1 MKKLSNKSHIIKFFI
16 YLLFITLMNFNNI
29 VFADNGNRY
38 NDNIEI
44 QQKYSELLKSNTY
57 KDYNDNLL
65 DQAKHLLNNF
75 YYYDIPESVDKVKS
89 VKEIIE
95 KLEDPYTQYYT
106 EEEFK
111 KLQKDINNMISGVG
125 VHYKKHKEGIEIT
138 DIIPGSSAEY
148 SGVKLGDIV
157 IKIDRKEIKELSLKT
172 IDKYLNGEEG
182 TKAILDVKRG
192 SKIVTFILERRTV
205 QIPTVN
211 SNVLDQ
217 NIGYVNIKS
226 FGNNTPKLFKQSI
239 EQLLKSN
246 IKSLIVDLRGNP
258 GGYTSSAYEIAGYF
272 IGNRTATIMKDR
284 EGNETSYVG
293 QSQDLLRDI
302 PTIVITDNNTAS
314 ASEILTSA
322 IKDYERAFI
331 VGDKTYGKGVQQ
343 TSFILMD
350 DSFLKVTTHEF
361 FSPLGY
367 KINKIGIEPHFNT
380 KEINPLKIA
389 ELLFSGNEHREYNS
403 QLVKLSID
411 DKEFTIDLKKGRN
424 RNYRSA
430 FKYIIE
436 NSDGEYVEIGS
447 KDNWIKFH
455 KSKIN
460 NDFYFDG
467 LKTLESLTKS
477 SKDTEFTVKF
487 NKDIRPRTANELN
500 VKLIDGTFLEEV
512 QLEYTIDKS
521 NEIKIK
527 CKENLSINKEYYLSV
542 EGIESVDGMP
552 LKNDAIAR
560 VYVY

>member
-1 MKKLSNKSHIIKFFI
+1 MKKLNNKNHIIKFI
-16 YLLFITLMNFNNI
+16 LYLLLITLMNFNNI
-29 VFADNGNRY
+29 AFADNGNRY
-38 NDNIEI
+38 GDNIEI
-44 QQKYSELLKSNTY
+44 QQGYSELLKDSTY
-57 KDYNDNLL
+57 KDYNDDLL

-75 YYYDIPESVDKVKS
+75 YYYDIPESIDKAKS
-89 VKEIIE
+89 VKEIIGQ
-95 KLEDPYTQYYT
+95 LEDPYTQYYT
-106 EEEFK
+106 EEEFE
-111 KLQKDINNMISGVG
+111 KLQEDINNMVSGVG

-157 IKIDRKEIKELSLKT
+157 IKIDRKEIQELSLKT
-172 IDKYLNGEEG
+172 IDKYLKGQEG
-182 TKAILDVKRG
+182 TKVILDVKRG

-205 QIPTVN
+205 EIPTVN
-211 SNVLDQ
+211 SKILNQNV
-217 NIGYVNIKS
+217 GYVDIKS
-226 FGNNTPKLFKQSI
+226 FGNKTPKLFKENI
-239 EQLLKSN
+239 ESLLN
-246 IKSLIVDLRGNP
+246 DGMKSLIVDLRGNP
-258 GGYTSSAYEIAGYF
+258 GGYTSSAYEIAGCF
-272 IGNRTATIMKDR
+272 IGSSTATVMKDKK
-284 EGNETSYVG
+284 GNETFYRG
-293 QSQDLLRDI
+293 ESQDLLRDI
-302 PTIVITDNNTAS
+302 PTIFITDNNTAS

-322 IKDYERAFI
+322 IKDYERAFV
-331 VGDKTYGKGVQQ
+331 VGNKTYGKGVQQ

-350 DSFLKVTTHEF
+350 DSVLKVTTHEF
-361 FSPLGY
+361 FSPLGH
-367 KINKIGIEPHFNT
+367 KINKTGVEPHFDT

-411 DKEFTIDLKKGRN
+411 GKEFTIDLKKGKN

-436 NSDGEYVEIGS
+436 NSDGEYVQIGS
-447 KDNWIKFH
+447 KDNWVKFD
-455 KSKIN
+455 KNKIN

-500 VKLIDGTFLEEV
+500 IKLIDGTFLEEV
-512 QLEYTIDKS
+512 QLEYTINKS

-527 CKENLSINKEYYLSV
+527 CKENLSTNKEYYLLV

-552 LKNDAIAR
+552 LKSGAIAR

>member
-246 IKSLIVDLRGNP
+246 IKSLIVDLRGN
-258 GGYTSSAYEIAGYF
+258 
-272 IGNRTATIMKDR
+272 
-284 EGNETSYVG
+284 
-293 QSQDLLRDI
+293 
-302 PTIVITDNNTAS
+302 
-314 ASEILTSA
+314 
-322 IKDYERAFI
+322 
-331 VGDKTYGKGVQQ
+331 
-343 TSFILMD
+343 
-350 DSFLKVTTHEF
+350 
-361 FSPLGY
+361 
-367 KINKIGIEPHFNT
+367 
-380 KEINPLKIA
+380 
-389 ELLFSGNEHREYNS
+389 
-403 QLVKLSID
+403 
-411 DKEFTIDLKKGRN
+411 KKHWP
-424 RNYRSA
+424 A
-430 FKYIIE
+430 
-436 NSDGEYVEIGS
+436 
-447 KDNWIKFH
+447 
-455 KSKIN
+455 
-460 NDFYFDG
+460 
-467 LKTLESLTKS
+467 
-477 SKDTEFTVKF
+477 
-487 NKDIRPRTANELN
+487 
-500 VKLIDGTFLEEV
+500 
-512 QLEYTIDKS
+512 Q
-521 NEIKIK
+521 
-527 CKENLSINKEYYLSV
+527 
-542 EGIESVDGMP
+542 
-552 LKNDAIAR
+552 
-560 VYVY
+560 